1 MEYETYKGYELWG
14 HVIVRRDKLQSRV
27 GYAASGTVMRHR
39 RLVEA
44 SGVLDVFYDEPTAIQ
59 AGLAWARAW
68 VDTHG

>member
-1 MEYETYKGYELWG
+1 MEHEIYKGYELWG
-14 HVIVRRDKLQSRV
+14 HVIARRDELQSRD
-27 GYAASGTVMRHR
+27 GYAASGTVMQDR

-44 SGVLDVFYDEPTAIQ
+44 SGVLDVFYDEAAAIE